1 MKFQTLALF
10 STLVASSLCYMVTFP
25 SDIHNWG
32 NTGSQLLSW
41 NTVNTDAN
49 NFTVV
54 LDNQVN
60 PGLLSSDPIVL
71 GETIMGDEGSV
82 SLNPPSG
89 GWVVG
94 NGYRLNLVKS
104 AGELHTIYA
113 QSDQF
118 NITSG
123 QATGSGMA
131 SAASTVSPAASG
143 TSSTGLLSGGAP
155 RTATVGAIP
164 EPTND
169 PIVAAS
175 SGEWILPSL
184 FSALTTVGAVLTTV
198 FLA

>member
-1 MKFQTLALF
+1 
-10 STLVASSLCYMVTFP
+10 
-25 SDIHNWG
+25 
-32 NTGSQLLSW
+32 
-41 NTVNTDAN
+41 
-49 NFTVV
+49 
-54 LDNQVN
+54 
-60 PGLLSSDPIVL
+60 
-71 GETIMGDEGSV
+71 MGDEGSV

-155 RTATVGAIP
+155 YVNRIRYLMLVSESPFLYRRTATVGAIP